1 MLKPT
6 LKTAEHPRT
15 DISKPAL
22 LTRNARYP
30 ITLVLP
36 QLLPD
41 VIQLRPRPVVV
52 GFMVH
57 TRPQTAGPQYFIVL
71 PSATESALISLIAM
85 KSFTCREASRL
96 LCRPTQ
102 VQRAPIATRNARR
115 WGQAQQRGFCGTKTL
130 LAVKPYLLADI
141 GEGPSVYLTL
151 DSV

>member
-1 MLKPT
+1 MAKPEEPTHRIEDFSQTSSKQPFPSSDILKPT

-52 GFMVH
+52 GFMLH
-57 TRPQTAGPQYFIVL
+57 TRAQIAGPQYFIVL
-71 PSATESALISLIAM
+71 LFTTEPALVTPSL
-85 KSFTCREASRL
+85 
-96 LCRPTQ
+96 
-102 VQRAPIATRNARR
+102 
-115 WGQAQQRGFCGTKTL
+115 
-130 LAVKPYLLADI
+130 
-141 GEGPSVYLTL
+141 
-151 DSV
+151 